1 MSFVI
6 FDMNVKIHKFCIHE
20 RKEKKVKLYFRLDS
34 SENMRTI
41 SSFFGEILTELIKCR
56 SLRVVDFEES

>member
-1 MSFVI
+1 
-6 FDMNVKIHKFCIHE
+6 
-20 RKEKKVKLYFRLDS
+20 
-34 SENMRTI
+34 MRTI